1 MFSDIVYVPKM
12 SKSLKLNSLT
22 RRVGKIS
29 DGKFIGIMSGIAA
42 IVITIAIIVMNETL
56 TK

>member
-1 MFSDIVYVPKM
+1 M

-22 RRVGKIS
+22 RKVRKIS
-29 DGKFIGIMSGIAA
+29 DAKLIGMMSGIAA
-42 IVITIAIIVMNETL
+42 MVITIAILVMNETL